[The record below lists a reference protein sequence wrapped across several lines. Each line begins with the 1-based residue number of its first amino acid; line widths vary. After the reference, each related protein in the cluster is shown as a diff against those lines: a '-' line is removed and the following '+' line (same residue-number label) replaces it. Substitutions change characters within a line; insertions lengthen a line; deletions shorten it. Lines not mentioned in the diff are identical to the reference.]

1 MKTTIWANCPKCKTE
16 LKIETDEPE
25 LVQIECP
32 DCSKVFAAKVPP
44 RSAAPLHDVFSQMPL
59 KPTGHAA
66 AQMPA
71 LPPFQPAHVHY
82 KSRPKSDDSMSPAVL
97 TALIFVC
104 ASAIL
109 LPLGFGG
116 YYFYSQLSESS
127 QIAMN
132 GTANSTPPTSTPS
145 TSASSQSSFAATPAS
160 GPSEPAPSS
169 KDFSAQAPTGRK
181 TPLPSEAVDANM
193 SSPAQPQ
200 PGSMTPADA
209 NTSPDADSK
218 IFGVPELNPPMI
230 VQPDPFD
237 SQVAPPSNQST
248 SSPST
253 PNPPTTSNPTPFGN
267 SNVSQGQISVAGA
280 GMSKSG
286 LPVQLHR
293 FVGANGV
300 LIFVL
305 HSKGHSVAN
314 SIQELQ
320 RTLSIPDIH
329 TDGGSDYTTV
339 GIRYSGSV
347 DSVAKGIRFGR
358 VSFIDEESRSIHVQ
372 AN

>member
-1 MKTTIWANCPKCKTE
+1 MKTTIWANCPKCQTE

-44 RSAAPLHDVFSQMPL
+44 RSAAPLHDAFSQMPV
-59 KPTGHAA
+59 HAP
-66 AQMPA
+66 MPA
-71 LPPFQPAHVHY
+71 LPPFQPAQVHY
-82 KSRPKSDDSMSPAVL
+82 KSRPKSDGSMSPAVL

-116 YYFYSQLSESS
+116 YYFYSQLSEAS
-127 QIAMN
+127 QVAMN
-132 GTANSTPPTSTPS
+132 NTATSTPA

-160 GPSEPAPSS
+160 EPTKPAPSS

-181 TPLPSEAVDANM
+181 TPPPSEVVGANT
-193 SSPAQPQ
+193 SSTAQPQ

-237 SQVAPPSNQST
+237 SQVAPPSNQNT
-248 SSPST
+248 SSPNT
-253 PNPPTTSNPTPFGN
+253 PNPPTTSSPMPFGN

-293 FVGANGV
+293 FVGSTGV

-305 HSKGHSVAN
+305 HSKGHSVSN

-329 TDGGSDYTTV
+329 TDGGSDYTTI

-347 DSVAKGIRFGR
+347 DSVAKGIRFGQ
-358 VSFIDEESRSIHVQ
+358 VSYVDEESRTIHVK